1 MITAHMGGKKKMTH
15 IKPIK
20 KIKILAAT
28 AALSVSFLFSGC
40 SGIMEYFAKAP
51 EMQPNAQSFKMYDSD
66 QMNSMLIDVNGRT
79 YAPYGVVKMSMSKSS
94 LKECIGYV
102 NDNKDSRLYT
112 LNEDPFDNYLI
123 QKSVRGFMDPDTI
136 WRDISTIEDEVLTPE
151 YIDPLNYEEWAK
163 SGCYSEMKEFNVDI
177 LLDADD
183 VYELSMD
190 YKVNGEDCG
199 TSGVRNANKTEL
211 KKGDIYDMSIA
222 EISIYGKF
230 DKDGPLDVECH
241 FHVETMSGEMH
252 DLEYVFKDTVELG
265 DKISLTLTGNAKD
278 GYILK

>member
-20 KIKILAAT
+20 KIKLIAA
-28 AALSVSFLFSGC
+28 AGALSVSFLFSGC

-151 YIDPLNYEEWAK
+151 YIDPLNYEEWGK
-163 SGCYSEMKEFNVDI
+163 SGSYSEMKEFKVDI

>member
-66 QMNSMLIDVNGRT
+66 KMNSMLIDVNGRT
-79 YAPYGVVKMSMSKSS
+79 YAPYGVVKNFMSKSS
-94 LKECIGYV
+94 LRECIGYV
-102 NDNKDSRLYT
+102 DDDKNCRIYT

-123 QKSVRGFMDPDTI
+123 QKSVNGFMDPDTI

-151 YIDPLNYEEWAK
+151 YIDPLNYEEWGK
-163 SGCYSEMKEFNVDI
+163 SGSYSEMKEFKVDI

-252 DLEYVFKDTVELG
+252 DLEYVFKDTVKLG

>member
-1 MITAHMGGKKKMTH
+1 MITAHVGGKKKMTH

-40 SGIMEYFAKAP
+40 SEIMEYFAKAP
-51 EMQPNAQSFKMYDSD
+51 DMQPNAQSFKMYDSD

-79 YAPYGVVKMSMSKSS
+79 YAPYGVVKNSMSKSS
-94 LKECIGYV
+94 LRECIGYV
-102 NDNKDSRLYT
+102 DDDKNCRIYT

-123 QKSVRGFMDPDTI
+123 QKSVNGFMDPDMF
-136 WRDISTIEDEVLTPE
+136 WRDISTIEDEVFTPE
-151 YIDPLNYEEWAK
+151 YIESLNYEEWGK
-163 SGCYSEMKEFNVDI
+163 SGSYSEMKEFKVDI
-177 LLDADD
+177 LLDAGD

-252 DLEYVFKDTVELG
+252 DLEYVFKDTVKLG

>member
-1 MITAHMGGKKKMTH
+1 MITARMGGKKKMTH

-20 KIKILAAT
+20 KIKLIAA
-28 AALSVSFLFSGC
+28 AGALSVSFLFSGC
-40 SGIMEYFAKAP
+40 SAIMDIGAKAP
-51 EMQPNAQSFKMYDSD
+51 EMQAYAQSFKMYDSD
-66 QMNSMLIDVNGRT
+66 KIDSMLIDVNGRT
-79 YAPYGVVKMSMSKSS
+79 YAPYGVVKKSMSKSS
-94 LKECIGYV
+94 LKDCIGYV
-102 NDNKDSRLYT
+102 DDDTNCRLYT
-112 LNEDPFDNYLI
+112 LCEDPFDNYLI
-123 QKSVRGFMDPDTI
+123 QKSVNGFMDPDMF

-163 SGCYSEMKEFNVDI
+163 SGCYSEMKEFGIDI

-199 TSGVRNANKTEL
+199 TGGVRNANKTEL
-211 KKGDIYDMSIA
+211 KKGDIYGMSIA

-230 DKDGPLDVECH
+230 DKDGPLDAECH

-278 GYILK
+278 GYTLK

>member
-1 MITAHMGGKKKMTH
+1 
-15 IKPIK
+15 
-20 KIKILAAT
+20 
-28 AALSVSFLFSGC
+28 
-40 SGIMEYFAKAP
+40 
-51 EMQPNAQSFKMYDSD
+51 
-66 QMNSMLIDVNGRT
+66 
-79 YAPYGVVKMSMSKSS
+79 
-94 LKECIGYV
+94 
-102 NDNKDSRLYT
+102 
-112 LNEDPFDNYLI
+112 
-123 QKSVRGFMDPDTI
+123 
-136 WRDISTIEDEVLTPE
+136 
-151 YIDPLNYEEWAK
+151 
-163 SGCYSEMKEFNVDI
+163 
-177 LLDADD
+177 
-183 VYELSMD
+183 MD

-252 DLEYVFKDTVELG
+252 DLEYAFKDTVKLG

>member
-1 MITAHMGGKKKMTH
+1 MTPN
-15 IKPIK
+15 KPIK
-20 KIKILAAT
+20 KIKLLAA
-28 AALSVSFLFSGC
+28 AGALTVSFLFSGC
-40 SGIMEYFAKAP
+40 SAIMDLGAKAP
-51 EMQPNAQSFKMYDSD
+51 DMQPNAQSFKMYDSD

-79 YAPYGVVKMSMSKSS
+79 YAPYGVVKNFMSKSS
-94 LKECIGYV
+94 LRECIGYV
-102 NDNKDSRLYT
+102 DDDKNCRIYT

-123 QKSVRGFMDPDTI
+123 QKSVNGFMDPDMF
-136 WRDISTIEDEVLTPE
+136 WRDISTIEEDVFTPE
-151 YIDPLNYEEWAK
+151 YIESLNYEEWGK
-163 SGCYSEMKEFNVDI
+163 SCSFSEMKEFKVDI

-252 DLEYVFKDTVELG
+252 DLEYVFKDTVKLG

>member
-79 YAPYGVVKMSMSKSS
+79 YAPYGVVKNFMSKSS
-94 LKECIGYV
+94 LRECIGYV
-102 NDNKDSRLYT
+102 DDDKNCRIYT

-123 QKSVRGFMDPDTI
+123 QKSVNGFMDPDTI

-151 YIDPLNYEEWAK
+151 YIDPLNYEEWGK
-163 SGCYSEMKEFNVDI
+163 SGSYSEMKEFKVDI

-252 DLEYVFKDTVELG
+252 DLEYVFKDTVKLG

>member
-1 MITAHMGGKKKMTH
+1 MTH

-123 QKSVRGFMDPDTI
+123 QKSVRGFMDPDTF

-252 DLEYVFKDTVELG
+252 DLEYVFKDTVEFG

-278 GYILK
+278 GYTLK

>member
-20 KIKILAAT
+20 KIKLIAA
-28 AALSVSFLFSGC
+28 AGALSVSFLFSGC

-222 EISIYGKF
+222 EMSIYGKF

-252 DLEYVFKDTVELG
+252 DLEYVFKDTVKLG

>member
-1 MITAHMGGKKKMTH
+1 MTH

-123 QKSVRGFMDPDTI
+123 QKSVRGFMDPDTF

-163 SGCYSEMKEFNVDI
+163 SGCYSEMKEFKVDI

-252 DLEYVFKDTVELG
+252 DLEYVFKDTVKLG

>member
-1 MITAHMGGKKKMTH
+1 MTH

-28 AALSVSFLFSGC
+28 AVLSVSFLFSGC

-66 QMNSMLIDVNGRT
+66 QMDSMLIDVNGRT

-151 YIDPLNYEEWAK
+151 YIDPLNYEEWGK
-163 SGCYSEMKEFNVDI
+163 SGSYSEMKEFKVDI

-252 DLEYVFKDTVELG
+252 DLEYVFKDTVKLG